1 MNDFLFNDCGACQ
14 NCNSADIGCGITEDS
29 DYCGGCDASS
39 CESCQSTCEKTC
51 QNCEGSII
59 CQDCQ
64 SGCEIYFQGCGN
76 SETSCA
82 ACDSESYCSS
92 DDSCATNACQICQGC
107 QGAVCESACQSVC
120 EGNCETLCEKNCE
133 TTCEKQC
140 QDSYDSPCDSSQ
152 LDCVNCEGNT
162 CLSNACQSACQS
174 VCLSVCQDNL
184 DSCDNRQ
191 SCISDQEC
199 GNCNSCDACMTLCQE
214 GDSGCTEAI
223 PCNESSCDN
232 CVSGQADPPC
242 NQETPTPCTCQSAQ
256 VSCCSENVDSPDCDD
271 CEYIQGGGTGECS
284 SIQNSQGPS
293 ICNNDQESGEENEGG
308 SSSGCGQSAG
318 SGDIPVITPT
328 SPNTEGWLRVNNQR
342 FSPYTTWEKIQPK
355 ISNDNKDAKLINYH
369 PGSSLDSL
377 ELLLDGSIIFVYD

>member
-1 MNDFLFNDCGACQ
+1 MNDFLFDDCSCQ
-14 NCNSADIGCGITEDS
+14 NCDS
-29 DYCGGCDASS
+29 CDGGCD
-39 CESCQSTCEKTC
+39 TC
-51 QNCEGSII
+51 
-59 CQDCQ
+59 
-64 SGCEIYFQGCGN
+64 
-76 SETSCA
+76 
-82 ACDSESYCSS
+82 
-92 DDSCATNACQICQGC
+92 DDC
-107 QGAVCESACQSVC
+107 QGAKMDQIDPCDDHCDSCDSGPCEI
-120 EGNCETLCEKNCE
+120 CETTCEKNCE
-133 TTCEKQC
+133 TTCEKGC

-162 CLSNACQSACQS
+162 CLSNACQSTCQS

-223 PCNESSCDN
+223 PCNESSCSD
-232 CVSGQADPPC
+232 CVSGQTNPPC

-256 VSCCSENVDSPDCDD
+256 VDCCSENVDSPDCDN
-271 CEYIQGGGTGECS
+271 CEYVQGGGTEGCS
-284 SIQNSQGPS
+284 SIQNSESPSVCKEGQDIIGP
-293 ICNNDQESGEENEGG
+293 EG
-308 SSSGCGQSAG
+308 SSSGCGQSIG

-355 ISNDNKDAKLINYH
+355 ISDNNKDAKLINYH
-369 PGSSLDSL
+369 RGNLDSL
-377 ELLLDGSIIFVYD
+377 ELLLDGSIIFIYD

>member
-1 MNDFLFNDCGACQ
+1 MNDFLFDDCSCQ
-14 NCNSADIGCGITEDS
+14 NCDS
-29 DYCGGCDASS
+29 CDGGCDTCDNCQGTTMDQIDPCDDHCDS
-39 CESCQSTCEKTC
+39 C
-51 QNCEGSII
+51 
-59 CQDCQ
+59 D
-64 SGCEIYFQGCGN
+64 SGPCEI
-76 SETSCA
+76 
-82 ACDSESYCSS
+82 
-92 DDSCATNACQICQGC
+92 
-107 QGAVCESACQSVC
+107 
-120 EGNCETLCEKNCE
+120 CETLCEKNCE
-133 TTCEKQC
+133 SACEKQC

-162 CLSNACQSACQS
+162 CLSNNCQKSCQN
-174 VCLSVCQDNL
+174 VCESICQDNL

-191 SCISDQEC
+191 NCISYQEC
-199 GNCNSCDACMTLCQE
+199 STCDTCDACMTLCQE
-214 GDSGCTEAI
+214 GDSGCTEVI

-318 SGDIPVITPT
+318 SGDIPVITPIIP
-328 SPNTEGWLRVNNQR
+328 SMEGWLRVNNQR

-355 ISNDNKDAKLINYH
+355 ISDDNKDAKLINYH
-369 PGSSLDSL
+369 RGNLDSL
-377 ELLLDGSIIFVYD
+377 ELLLDGSIIFIYN